1 MTWPSDVTTP
11 EIPTRAVPPWHASDV
26 CATLGI
32 WIAAQVAGALLSL
45 AVPDLDPGLLTIL
58 ALALTSGG
66 AVGGVAL
73 VGALRGIDW
82 RQMGLLPVTREWAW
96 RCCLLALGLF
106 GLRIVLMYGL
116 VSVAPALE
124 AGTDLLSDTLV
135 PEGTLARLAVML
147 LGSLA
152 APLGEE
158 LLFRGV
164 FYNALRRH
172 WSFWPAALVSSLVF
186 GGFHVIPLQVIAAAV
201 LGIALCWTYEQSHSL
216 WAPVLVH
223 AVNNLIGF
231 ILAFVGLAILD

>member
-1 MTWPSDVTTP
+1 MTWPNDVADL
-11 EIPTRAVPPWHASDV
+11 EMPTRAVPPWRASDV

-58 ALALTSGG
+58 ALALTSCG

-82 RQMGLLPVTREWAW
+82 QRMGLLPVTREWVW
-96 RCCLLALGLF
+96 HCCLLGLGLF
-106 GLRIVLMYGL
+106 VLRVILMYGL
-116 VSVAPALE
+116 VSVAPVLE
-124 AGTDLLSDTLV
+124 SGADLLSEALV

-164 FYNALRRH
+164 FYNALRRR

-186 GGFHVIPLQVIAAAV
+186 GGFHLIPMQVIAAAV
-201 LGIALCWTYEQSHSL
+201 LGVALCWTYERSHSL
-216 WAPVLVH
+216 WAPVVVH

-231 ILAFVGLAILD
+231 ILTFAGLAILD